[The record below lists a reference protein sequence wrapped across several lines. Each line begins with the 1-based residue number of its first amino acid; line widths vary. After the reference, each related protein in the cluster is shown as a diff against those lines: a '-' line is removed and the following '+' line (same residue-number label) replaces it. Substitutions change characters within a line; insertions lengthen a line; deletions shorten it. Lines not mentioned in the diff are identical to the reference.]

1 MTAPELQ
8 ATKRYTVL
16 NTRDNVTQQ
25 IARAREKDHPVI
37 KFDVESE
44 AGNLSELTLTYRD
57 VLKQPG
63 NRDDLLLATSERK
76 EDVTVQLP
84 KNPEEPA
91 IAILPN

>member
-16 NTRDNVTQQ
+16 NTRDNVAQQ
-25 IARAREKDHPVI
+25 IARAQENNYHKIV
-37 KFDVESE
+37 FDVESE
-44 AGNLSELTLTYRD
+44 AGNLSELTLTYRHLEPSD
-57 VLKQPG
+57 T
-63 NRDDLLLATSERK
+63 RDDLLLAVSERK
-76 EDVTVQLP
+76 EDVTVNLP